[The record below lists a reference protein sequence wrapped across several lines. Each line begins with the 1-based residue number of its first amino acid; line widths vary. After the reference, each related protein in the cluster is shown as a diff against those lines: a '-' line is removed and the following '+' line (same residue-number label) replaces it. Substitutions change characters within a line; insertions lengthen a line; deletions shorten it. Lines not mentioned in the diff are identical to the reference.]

1 MAENAAKKQGWF
13 EQEKNWRMLCHLS
26 SLAGFIFPHGN
37 IFGPLAV
44 WLIKKD
50 QIPFVDDQAK
60 ESLNFQ
66 INLTIYALA
75 AGLLCIVLIGIP
87 ILIGVFIFGIIHV
100 VRAIDQAQKG
110 EKYRYPLTIRF
121 IK

>member
-1 MAENAAKKQGWF
+1 
-13 EQEKNWRMLCHLS
+13 MLCHLS